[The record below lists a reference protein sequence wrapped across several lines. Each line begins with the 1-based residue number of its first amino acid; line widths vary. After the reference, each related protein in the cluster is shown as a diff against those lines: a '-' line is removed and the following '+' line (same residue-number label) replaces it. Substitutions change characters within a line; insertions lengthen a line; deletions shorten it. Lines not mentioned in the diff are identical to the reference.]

1 MSSGI
6 FDRQLCLSLALLSV
20 LLMLIPQSSRAF
32 IIDIDAHGEECFFD
46 RVRSGTK
53 ITVTFEVTEGGFLDI
68 DVKITGPDGKVIYN
82 GERESN
88 GRYTFA
94 AHLDGEYKYCFS
106 NRMSTVTPK
115 EVMFSVDIAVPPELH
130 PGEPGAAGAPPAAAG
145 EQSHEKLEEKVNE
158 LSLSLT
164 SVKHE
169 QEYMEVR
176 DRVHRS
182 INESTNQ
189 RVVLWAFFE
198 ALLICVMS
206 IGQVYYLKRFFEVRR
221 MVWVIASARVAR
233 IALFASFRLLSAP
246 FS

>member
-1 MSSGI
+1 M
-6 FDRQLCLSLALLSV
+6 
-20 LLMLIPQSSRAF
+20 
-32 IIDIDAHGEECFFD
+32 
-46 RVRSGTK
+46 
-53 ITVTFEVTEGGFLDI
+53 
-68 DVKITGPDGKVIYN
+68 IYN

-115 EVMFSVDIAVPPELH
+115 EVMFSIDIAAPVEH
-130 PGEPGAAGAPPAAAG
+130 PAGSAGAAAGAQPPASTYSYVLFLQTTLCYNSCALASIAG
-145 EQSHEKLEEKVNE
+145 DNSHEKLEEKVNE

-182 INESTNQ
+182 SMSSNLYSSYT
-189 RVVLWAFFE
+189 VVRKDLI
-198 ALLICVMS
+198 LLRFHCV
-206 IGQVYYLKRFFEVRR
+206 Q
-221 MVWVIASARVAR
+221 SAR
-233 IALFASFRLLSAP
+233 ALISVWCSGPSSRLFSSA
-246 FS
+246 